1 MFSAHGKTTLYLLA
15 PSWSRN
21 RAVNCRLAQLVENM
35 EYKQVR
41 QLTVGEEIGGKVEG
55 EDNVQFNYSGEKS
68 G

>member
-1 MFSAHGKTTLYLLA
+1 
-15 PSWSRN
+15 
-21 RAVNCRLAQLVENM
+21 M